1 MKYYIY
7 VLNSKRDNNNY
18 VGFTE
23 NLNERLNQYRE
34 GKVTS
39 TKYRRP
45 LELVYYEV
53 SFDKEDALHRERYLK
68 TTYGRRYI
76 KNRLKNQIQGIEIW
90 FITLG
95 KSDMVVLLQQKESNF
110 IDTQEVH
117 LKKQIRHLADR
128 KAIRRHLIPEKQVP
142 QYSNIINELGPKLNA
157 FIKSIK

>member
-1 MKYYIY
+1 MKCYIY
-7 VLNSKRDNNNY
+7 VLNSKRNNNNY

-23 NLNERLNQYRE
+23 NLNERLNQHRE

-76 KNRLKNQIQGIEIW
+76 KNRLKNQIQGIEI
-90 FITLG
+90 
-95 KSDMVVLLQQKESNF
+95 
-110 IDTQEVH
+110 
-117 LKKQIRHLADR
+117 
-128 KAIRRHLIPEKQVP
+128 
-142 QYSNIINELGPKLNA
+142 
-157 FIKSIK
+157 